1 MKCVFLKLCC
11 REGSFGNV
19 SSVAIDL
26 FVVFEHDVIYS
37 QALSA
42 GAEGGLSVLTL
53 QDEINFNGI
62 VVDHTVSYNY
72 DTLMGLKQS
81 LNCGFSCCVISKWK
95 QSLIALAEVITNTLR
110 KILFVNVIYCISTI
124 KSIYL
129 FKSYKMP
136 YFFRKINFWN
146 CLLRVC
152 KVIFGVFTVNHILQH
167 ISFDHNANA
176 PFNK

>member
-37 QALSA
+37 QAFSA

-53 QDEINFNGI
+53 QDEIHFNGI

-72 DTLMGLKQS
+72 DTIIGAK
-81 LNCGFSCCVISKWK
+81 
-95 QSLIALAEVITNTLR
+95 
-110 KILFVNVIYCISTI
+110 
-124 KSIYL
+124 
-129 FKSYKMP
+129 
-136 YFFRKINFWN
+136 
-146 CLLRVC
+146 
-152 KVIFGVFTVNHILQH
+152 TVTELW
-167 ISFDHNANA
+167 F
-176 PFNK
+176 